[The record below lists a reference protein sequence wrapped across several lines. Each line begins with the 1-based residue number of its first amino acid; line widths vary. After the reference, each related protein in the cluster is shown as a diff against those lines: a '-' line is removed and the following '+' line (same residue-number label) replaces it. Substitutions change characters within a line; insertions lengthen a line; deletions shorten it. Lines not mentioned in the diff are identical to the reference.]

1 MSETD
6 FEQRNADTQRRPR
19 QGVAWLILAW
29 GRLVLGLAL
38 AGEGGM
44 LYAHARM
51 QQGGPPLW
59 IGVTAV
65 LIGAVL
71 SLSGICSIYARTR
84 PVEITTAD
92 GMPAQPDPGI
102 PMLGALLVYKYQALT
117 EQQLERALEQQ
128 RKEGPNNRR
137 IGEILVDMG
146 LISAADLQT
155 ALEHQRSLSP
165 RRSEANDDQDQ
176 SRADQEPVA
185 ASPETG

>member
-1 MSETD
+1 MSETNS
-6 FEQRNADTQRRPR
+6 EQRNADTQPQSRR
-19 QGVAWLILAW
+19 GLAWLILAW

-44 LYAHARM
+44 LYAHSRM
-51 QQGGPPLW
+51 QQGGPSLW

-84 PVEITTAD
+84 PVEITTPD

-102 PMLGALLVYKYQALT
+102 PMLGALLVYKFQALT
-117 EQQLERALEQQ
+117 EHQLERALEQQ

-137 IGEILVDMG
+137 IGEILLDMG
-146 LISAADLQT
+146 LISAADLQN
-155 ALEHQRSLSP
+155 ALEHQRSLIP
-165 RRSEANDDQDQ
+165 KRSETEEPAATQ
-176 SRADQEPVA
+176 ADTA
-185 ASPETG
+185 